1 VDTEVLKTFIEL
13 SRTRHF
19 GRTAE
24 NLYLTQSAVSAR
36 IRLLEQTLG
45 LRLFTRDRHNIQLTQ
60 AGARFLTH
68 AEAIVNAWNRATQ
81 DTALEEGRITLSI
94 GGMFSAWDAVLQRW
108 LHALHARLPQAS
120 FHAEAHG
127 PETLTRRL
135 LEGLLDVAFYFDPPM
150 MPELLVREIVPIHL
164 IMVTNT
170 PDLSAREAVQSGEY
184 IMVDWGNAATI
195 AHGRHFP
202 EMPPPRLRMNLG
214 RMALAFLLER
224 GGVAYIARE
233 MLDDHIEQKRLYAV
247 ADAPEIDRMVHAV
260 YPAAGI
266 RRSLVEEL
274 LDRFGED
281 VGAT

>member
-1 VDTEVLKTFIEL
+1 VDTEVLKTFLEL

-60 AGARFLTH
+60 AGARFLAH

-81 DTALEEGRITLSI
+81 DTALEEGRVALSI
-94 GGMFSAWDAVLQRW
+94 GGMFSIWDTVLQRW
-108 LHALHARLPQAS
+108 LHGLHTKLAQAS
-120 FHAEAHG
+120 FQAEAHG
-127 PETLTRRL
+127 QETLSRRL

-150 MPELLVREIVPIHL
+150 MPELMVREVAPIRL
-164 IMVTNT
+164 IMVTNRQG
-170 PDLSAREAVQSGEY
+170 LSAHEAVHSSDY
-184 IMVDWGNAATI
+184 IMVDWGNAVAI
-195 AHGRHFP
+195 AHGRNFP
-202 EMPPPRLRMNLG
+202 DMPPPRLRMNLG

-224 GGVAYIARE
+224 GGVAYIAKE
-233 MLDDHIEQKRLYAV
+233 MLDDYIERERLFTV
-247 ADAPEIDRMVHAV
+247 ADAPVIERMVHAA

-266 RRSLVEEL
+266 RRNLVEEL
-274 LDRFGED
+274 LDRFND
-281 VGAT
+281 DLARA